1 MMKKLLRPLTAALL
15 AALLLTAGCA
25 GAAVL
30 PAGGTDPLFE
40 AWTGIEAVRA
50 VVLCQSLTGR
60 DRPNGEAVHTF
71 LNGDTFLTWET
82 DGEWINAYY
91 SDGADP
97 CWVRGAYTALDPAW
111 YVAGKTTPAYAFPGG
126 ETRVALLD
134 AGEKLPILREEGG
147 YFLVGLRGAAAWI
160 KSENDGF
167 AAGQLKNIIYAEL
180 RCCGES
186 YSIEQSNLPRLG
198 EMLSSVEDRGEKV
211 SGCPFG
217 QIALIVT
224 LEDGYTL
231 TLDLAADSC
240 CVYRID
246 GHDYAYARSL
256 FTAEGAPDSRALF
269 ELFGFPGLM

>member
-1 MMKKLLRPLTAALL
+1 M
-15 AALLLTAGCA
+15 
-25 GAAVL
+25 
-30 PAGGTDPLFE
+30 
-40 AWTGIEAVRA
+40 
-50 VVLCQSLTGR
+50 
-60 DRPNGEAVHTF
+60 
-71 LNGDTFLTWET
+71 
-82 DGEWINAYY
+82 
-91 SDGADP
+91 
-97 CWVRGAYTALDPAW
+97 RGAYTALDPAW
-111 YVAGKTTPAYAFPGG
+111 YVAEKAVPAYAFPGG

-160 KSENDGF
+160 KSESDGF
-167 AAGQLKNIIYAEL
+167 AAGQLKNIVYAEL
-180 RCCGES
+180 RCGGES
-186 YSIEQSNLPRLG
+186 YFIEQSNLPRLG
-198 EMLSSVEDRGEKV
+198 EMLSSVEYRGEKI

-240 CVYRID
+240 CVYRVG